1 MTTEELHPVVDLFLR
16 RSASN
21 PEEIAEGKWS
31 WVVSDILEYG
41 SEADKAAVRPVYKKL
56 RLDDTHKTFM
66 RELLNPEQPD
76 LFTGKGPLKYDK
88 ATRTSKRTALH
99 QPAGKP

>member
-1 MTTEELHPVVDLFLR
+1 MTTEELHPVVDLFLKR
-16 RSASN
+16 AASN
-21 PEEIAEGKWS
+21 PEEMAEGKWS

-56 RLDDTHKTFM
+56 RLDDAHKTFM

-76 LFTGKGPLKYDK
+76 LFTNQNQ
-88 ATRTSKRTALH
+88 AIARAQNALTNNNPYKKLG
-99 QPAGKP
+99 QP